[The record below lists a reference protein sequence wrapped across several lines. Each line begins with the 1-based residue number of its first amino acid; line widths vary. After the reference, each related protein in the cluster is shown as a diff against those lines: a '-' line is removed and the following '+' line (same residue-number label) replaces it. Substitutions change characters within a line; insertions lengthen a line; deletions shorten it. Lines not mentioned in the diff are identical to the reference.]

1 MQRIK
6 MKSTEEKCRIHRDNM
21 KNKKNNGITLIA
33 LVITI
38 IVLLILAGVTIAT
51 LTGENGIL
59 TRATDA
65 KEQTEIASVREQA
78 QLDMTNWIAD
88 KMKNGEDAT
97 VNTPEKVQ
105 EILEATNQNN
115 ENKYYKG
122 FTDTGITTPN
132 GYEVP
137 YEELYTN
144 SSSGGETTSK
154 TVEDLV
160 AGDRVYYDTGNT
172 SIENQGVIEC
182 IVLYDSS
189 SEYGVQ
195 IIAADTVDTVI
206 LGDSNFNTAMNSYNN
221 AITTLNAK
229 AEEEYLN
236 TTYASDARCVGSVP
250 NNKNTESGNFT
261 SEYSYMSSYTSFK
274 DADTNYETDY
284 NQMGTLNIRR
294 ANSDYWLASRSV
306 DSGTLSSYFN
316 VRYVNTNGIVQG
328 LDFCY
333 VGSSGNIRA
342 NERST
347 GFRPVFTLKSG
358 IKVTEGDGEATPY
371 TLAP

>member
-1 MQRIK
+1 MQRTK
-6 MKSTEEKCRIHRDNM
+6 MKSTEEKYRIHRDNM
-21 KNKKNNGITLIA
+21 KNKKDNGITLIA

-137 YEELYTN
+137 YEELYIN
-144 SSSGGETTSK
+144 SSGGGETTSK

-172 SIENQGVIEC
+172 SIENQGIIEC

-306 DSGTLSSYFN
+306 DSGTISSYFN
-316 VRYVNTNGIVQG
+316 VRSVNTNGIVKG
-328 LDFCY
+328 IDFCY

-342 NERST
+342 NERSK

>member
-88 KMKNGEDAT
+88 KMENGEDAT

-154 TVEDLV
+154 IVEDLV

-172 SIENQGVIEC
+172 SIENQGIIEC

-250 NNKNTESGNFT
+250 NNKNTEAGNFT

-306 DSGTLSSYFN
+306 DSDTLSSYFN
-316 VRYVNTNGIVQG
+316 VRYVNTYGIVKG

-342 NERST
+342 NERSK